1 MFTGSGVALVTP
13 MKDDK
18 VNYEKI
24 QELVADHIEKGT
36 DAIIMCG
43 TTGESST
50 LSHEEHLQCV
60 KVALEAAEKK
70 IPVIAGTGK
79 NSTRDS
85 IKLSIDAQD
94 LGADALL
101 VVTPYYNKTSQ
112 RGLVEHYRAIGEA
125 VEIPIIV
132 YNVPSRTGLNV
143 EPETMAKL
151 CELPN
156 ISGLKDAG
164 SNIVKTA
171 ETVRFCGNR
180 LTVYS
185 GNDSEVIPIL
195 SLGGKGVISVLANIA
210 PTEIARMVHNHM
222 NGQPRLALSTQLS
235 FLPLIA
241 ALFSEV
247 NPIPIKAA
255 MNLLGYDV
263 GKPRLP
269 LVEMTSGAVGKLKM
283 VMLGHGFNIE
293 ESRETL

>member
-13 MKDDK
+13 MKDDQ
-18 VNYEKI
+18 VNYDKI
-24 QELVADHIEKGT
+24 QELVAYHVKEGT
-36 DAIIMCG
+36 DAIIICG

-50 LSHEEHLQCV
+50 LSHKEHTQCL
-60 KVALEAAEKK
+60 KVALEAAENK

-85 IKLSIDAQD
+85 INLSIDAQES
-94 LGADALL
+94 GADALL

-125 VEIPIIV
+125 VDKPIIV

-143 EPETMAKL
+143 EPETMARL
-151 CELPN
+151 CDLPN

-164 SNIVKTA
+164 GNIVKTA

-180 LTVYS
+180 LTIYS
-185 GNDSEVIPIL
+185 GNDSDVIPIL

-210 PTEIARMVHNHM
+210 PSEISRMVHNYL

-235 FLPLIA
+235 YLPLIA
-241 ALFSEV
+241 ALFSEI

-255 MNLLGYDV
+255 MNLLGFDV

-269 LVEMTSGAVGKLKM
+269 LVEMTSSAVGKLKM
-283 VMLGHGFNIE
+283 VMLGHGFIIE
-293 ESRETL
+293 ENRGTL